1 MPEAGILVV
10 GAGSAGPG
18 IARALEDSGRPG
30 NLVLDLSGGPGTVS
44 CDFDEATDRWR
55 VRTESGEV
63 HRPRILVA
71 DPAIAVPIVGRG
83 GTSLEEAMRGE
94 QAAYLGIAHTGF
106 PNLFLAAC
114 GQAADEG
121 RHIRACLTMMTA
133 EEATRIEVR
142 AGAQREF
149 NRIVHRAPARS
160 WWRPSPRAVR
170 GPQRNAFELS
180 NVDEREDDD
189 AYAGSAALTT
199 DDVTLSVQVHL
210 NGHFEPLDG
219 NYHWY
224 GRIAGE
230 GLTEQ
235 KQRGRSAMHLT
246 IPGGPETPAT
256 LAEQD
261 PWGNY
266 RITGVGAPPFP
277 LEPVEIAE
285 VRRQQGAGG
294 TLCSKRNTFSGS

>member
-1 MPEAGILVV
+1 MPETGILVV
-10 GAGSAGPG
+10 GAGPAGPG
-18 IARALEDSGRPG
+18 IARALEDSGRHG
-30 NLVLDLSGGPGTVS
+30 RLVLDLSGRPEPVS

-55 VRTESGEV
+55 VRTESGV
-63 HRPRILVA
+63 IHRPRILVA
-71 DPAIAVPIVGRG
+71 GPGTTTSIAGRG
-83 GTSLEEAMRGE
+83 GASLGDALRGE

-106 PNLFLAAC
+106 PNLFLVT
-114 GQAADEG
+114 GGHAADES
-121 RHIRACLTMMTA
+121 RHIRTCLTMMTA
-133 EEATRIEVR
+133 EAATRIEVR

-149 NRIVHRAPARS
+149 NRIVHRTPARPL
-160 WWRPSPRAVR
+160 WRPGTRAVR
-170 GPQRNAFELS
+170 GPQRSAFELT

-189 AYAGSAALTT
+189 AYAGSAALTA
-199 DDVTLSVQVHL
+199 DEVTLPVQVHL
-210 NGHFEPLDG
+210 SGHFEPLDG

-230 GLTEQ
+230 GLTEL

-246 IPGGPETPAT
+246 VPGGPETPAT

-277 LEPVEIAE
+277 LEIVDIRP
-285 VRRQQGAGG
+285 QQGAGG

>member
-1 MPEAGILVV
+1 MPETGVLIV
-10 GAGSAGPG
+10 GAGSAGRG
-18 IARALEDSGRPG
+18 IARTLEDSGRHG
-30 NLVLDLSGGPGTVS
+30 HVVLDLSGLPEPVS

-71 DPAIAVPIVGRG
+71 GPGTTAPIAGRG
-83 GTSLEEAMRGE
+83 GASLEDALRGE

-106 PNLFLAAC
+106 PNLFLVT
-114 GQAADEG
+114 GTHAADEG
-121 RHIRACLTMMTA
+121 GHIRTCLTMMTA

-149 NRIVHRAPARS
+149 NRILHRTPARS
-160 WWRPSPRAVR
+160 LWRPRPAAAR
-170 GPQRNAFELS
+170 GPQRSAFELS
-180 NVDEREDDD
+180 NIDEREEDN

-199 DDVTLSVQVHL
+199 DEVTLSVRVHL
-210 NGHFEPLDG
+210 SGHFEPLDG

-224 GRIAGE
+224 GRIAGDK
-230 GLTEQ
+230 LTEL

-277 LEPVEIAE
+277 LEPVEIVE
-285 VRRQQGAGG
+285 VRPQQGTGG

>member
-1 MPEAGILVV
+1 MPETGILVV

-18 IARALEDSGRPG
+18 IARALEDPG
-30 NLVLDLSGGPGTVS
+30 PNGPRVLDLSGPPEPVS

-55 VRTESGEV
+55 VRTESGEI

-71 DPAIAVPIVGRG
+71 GPRTTVTIAGRDG
-83 GTSLEEAMRGE
+83 ASLEDAMRGE

-106 PNLFLAAC
+106 PNLFLVTDRH
-114 GQAADEG
+114 AADES
-121 RHIRACLTMMTA
+121 RHIRTCLTMMAT
-133 EEATRIEVR
+133 EEATRIELR

-149 NRIVHRAPARS
+149 NRIAHRTPAPS
-160 WWRPSPRAVR
+160 LWKPRAVR
-170 GPQRNAFELS
+170 GPQRDAFELS

-189 AYAGSAALTT
+189 AYAGSAALTA
-199 DDVTLSVQVHL
+199 DEVTVTVRVHL
-210 NGHFEPLDG
+210 SGHFEPLDG

-224 GRIAGE
+224 GRIAGDK
-230 GLTEQ
+230 LTEL

-277 LEPVEIAE
+277 LEPVEIVE
-285 VRRQQGAGG
+285 VRPQQGTGG